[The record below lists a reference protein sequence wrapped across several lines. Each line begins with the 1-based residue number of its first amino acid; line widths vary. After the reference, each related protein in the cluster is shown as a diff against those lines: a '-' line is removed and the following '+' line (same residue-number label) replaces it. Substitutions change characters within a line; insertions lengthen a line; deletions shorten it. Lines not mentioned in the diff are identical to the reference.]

1 MRRWNEVRERLRRE
15 GGPSATGDIWQ
26 RIETSRRAG
35 AAVDLPREPRR
46 TAARAGLYGALGLAA
61 VLAIIPSGR
70 DRSPATPA
78 SRVLDWSWPMLP
90 EAALAQGRE
99 VTHLPAIAS
108 PDGTRL
114 EPRLLVYAWTLPLPG
129 TGRVDSVTIA
139 DTVTIRPGQVRGTPA
154 WIMTQLLHRTRGRG
168 AGRLDSLYLS
178 AGDLRPLRS
187 ALFWA
192 RPDRLDSAMVMDF
205 DGGKLRWNYRVPGG
219 AGRDTTV
226 IMRLPDQYYT
236 IWTEMMPFL
245 LNGLR
250 LSDEWSG
257 AVPMLMPTIGGV
269 HSDSLAPGYRSE
281 ERR

>member
-1 MRRWNEVRERLRRE
+1 
-15 GGPSATGDIWQ
+15 
-26 RIETSRRAG
+26 
-35 AAVDLPREPRR
+35 
-46 TAARAGLYGALGLAA
+46 
-61 VLAIIPSGR
+61 
-70 DRSPATPA
+70 
-78 SRVLDWSWPMLP
+78 
-90 EAALAQGRE
+90 
-99 VTHLPAIAS
+99 
-108 PDGTRL
+108 
-114 EPRLLVYAWTLPLPG
+114 
-129 TGRVDSVTIA
+129 VDSVTIA
-139 DTVTIRPGQVRGTPA
+139 DTVTIRPGQIRGTPA

-257 AVPMLMPTIGGV
+257 AVPMLMPTIGRV
-269 HSDSLAPGYRSE
+269 HSDSLAPVFWVDLRVRKR
-281 ERR
+281 ERVTVPAGTFECWRVTLSFPPKGDAVDIFWIDTRTGILVKRAPADFPHTGRELVAILP